1 MDRLSTIGIRIYLTY
16 DGTTQEIEGATEF
29 GDLGGEP
36 NMIDATCLTDTAQKN
51 ILGVQQQDAWNVTYL
66 YDNTNYDAIQ
76 TMINAANTAQAA
88 MTIKVVVPEEIT
100 SGGSTVKP
108 KFSNTGRVSQYV
120 QGKGV
125 GEVRTVQLSVALD
138 GTWTKGTETA

>member
-16 DGTTQEIEGATEF
+16 DGTTKEIEGATEF

-36 NMIDATCLTDTAQKN
+36 NMIDATCLTDTVQKN
-51 ILGVQQQDAWNVTYL
+51 ILGVQQQGAWNVTYL

-76 TMINAANTAQAA
+76 TMINSANRAQAA
-88 MTIKVVVPEEIT
+88 MDIKVVFPEEIT
-100 SGGSTVKP
+100 SGGATVKP
-108 KFSNTGRVSQYV
+108 KYSNSGRVSQYV

-138 GTWTKGTETA
+138 GIWANGTETA

>member
-16 DGTTQEIEGATEF
+16 DGTTKEIEGATEF

-51 ILGVQQQDAWNVTYL
+51 ILGVQQQGAWNVTYL

-88 MTIKVVVPEEIT
+88 MDVKVVFPEEII
-100 SGGSTVKP
+100 SGGSTVQP
-108 KFSNTGRVSQYV
+108 KFSNSGRVSQFV

-125 GEVRTVQLSVALD
+125 GEVRTVQLTVALD
-138 GTWTKGTETA
+138 GTWINGTETA

>member
-16 DGTTQEIEGATEF
+16 NGTTQEIEGATEF

-76 TMINAANTAQAA
+76 TMIDAANTAQAA
-88 MTIKVVVPEEIT
+88 MTVKVVFPEEI
-100 SGGSTVKP
+100 STGTKP
-108 KFSNTGRVSQYV
+108 KFTNTGRVSQYV

-125 GEVRTVQLSVALD
+125 GEVRTVQLTVALD
-138 GTWTKGTETA
+138 GTWTKGTETT

>member
-16 DGTTQEIEGATEF
+16 NGTTQEIEGATEF

-36 NMIDATCLTDTAQKN
+36 NMIDATCLSDTAQKN

-76 TMINAANTAQAA
+76 TMIDAANTAQAA
-88 MTIKVVVPEEIT
+88 MTVKVVFPEEVQT
-100 SGGSTVKP
+100 SKKP
-108 KFSNTGRVSQYV
+108 KFTNTGRVSQFV

-138 GTWTKGTETA
+138 GTWTKGLETA